1 MSSPPLVLRWL
12 AASRPGFLV
21 VTLVA
26 TLVGIGSAL
35 ACGVAPRWPEA
46 LATVMLALLTHAA
59 VNLHNDWGDALIGSD
74 AVNTDRIGPFTGGS
88 RVVQDGLLTPAQL
101 RDAVHGLGM
110 VVIGGGVLLV
120 ARSGLGLVPIGL
132 AGLALGWAY
141 SHPRW
146 ALMSR
151 GVGELAVAAGWWLVV
166 LGADH
171 VQRRGFSAIP
181 ALAGVSLALLIA
193 AVLWIAEF
201 PDARSD
207 AQAGKRTLVVRLGPD
222 RAAWGHLALMTLAH
236 GWVLAWWQALWLPTG
251 AVWALASAG
260 PGVAASVLL
269 LRHAR
274 TPSRLRPA
282 IVLTLLA
289 AILHGLLLMAAF
301 LDVFAQR

>member
-1 MSSPPLVLRWL
+1 MSSAAARWI
-12 AASRPGFLV
+12 AAARPGFLV

-26 TLVGIGSAL
+26 AVVGIASSL
-35 ACGVAPRWPEA
+35 ACGATLRWPEA
-46 LATVMLALLTHAA
+46 LATVVLALLTHAA

-74 AVNTDRIGPFTGGS
+74 ALNTDRVAPFTGGS
-88 RVVQDGLLTPAQL
+88 RVVQDGIFTPAQL
-101 RDAVHGLGM
+101 RDAVQVLGM

-120 ARSGLGLVPIGL
+120 ARSGLGLVLIGL

-166 LGADH
+166 LGADY
-171 VQRRGFSAIP
+171 VQRRSFSAMP

-207 AQAGKRTLVVRLGPD
+207 AQAGKRTLVVRLGPQE
-222 RAAWGHLALMTLAH
+222 AAWGYLAL
-236 GWVLAWWQALWLPTG
+236 VLAAHVWLVGWWQALWLPTTAIW
-251 AVWALASAG
+251 AVASAL
-260 PGVAASVLL
+260 PSLAAAVLL
-269 LRHAR
+269 LRHAGE
-274 TPSRLRPA
+274 PQRLRPA

-289 AILHGLLLMAAF
+289 AVLHGVLLAAAF
-301 LDVFAQR
+301 LGIAALR

>member
-1 MSSPPLVLRWL
+1 MSSAAARWI
-12 AASRPGFLV
+12 AAARPGFLV

-26 TLVGIGSAL
+26 AVVGIASSL
-35 ACGVAPRWPEA
+35 ACGATLRWPEA
-46 LATVMLALLTHAA
+46 LATVVLALLTHAA

-74 AVNTDRIGPFTGGS
+74 AINTDRVAPFTGGS
-88 RVVQDGLLTPAQL
+88 RVVQDGIFTPAQL
-101 RDAVHGLGM
+101 RDAVQLLGM

-120 ARSGLGLVPIGL
+120 ARSGLGLVLIGL

-151 GVGELAVAAGWWLVV
+151 GVGELAVALGWWLVV
-166 LGADH
+166 LGADY
-171 VQRRGFSAIP
+171 VQRRSFSAIP

-207 AQAGKRTLVVRLGPD
+207 AQAGKRTLVVRLGPQE
-222 RAAWGHLALMTLAH
+222 AAWGYLAL
-236 GWVLAWWQALWLPTG
+236 VLAAHVWLVGWWQALWLPTTAIW
-251 AVWALASAG
+251 AVASLLPSLA
-260 PGVAASVLL
+260 AAALL
-269 LRHAR
+269 LRRAGE
-274 TPSRLRPA
+274 PQRLRPA

-289 AILHGLLLMAAF
+289 AVLHGVLLAAAF
-301 LDVFAQR
+301 LGIAALR

>member
-1 MSSPPLVLRWL
+1 MSSAAARWI
-12 AASRPGFLV
+12 AAARPGFLV

-26 TLVGIGSAL
+26 AVVGIASSL
-35 ACGVAPRWPEA
+35 ACGATLRWPEA
-46 LATVMLALLTHAA
+46 LATVVLALLTHAA

-74 AVNTDRIGPFTGGS
+74 ALNTDRVAPFTGGS
-88 RVVQDGLLTPAQL
+88 RVVQDGIFTPAQL
-101 RDAVHGLGM
+101 RDAVQLLGM

-120 ARSGLGLVPIGL
+120 ARSGLGLVLIGL

-151 GVGELAVAAGWWLVV
+151 GVGELAVALGWWLVV
-166 LGADH
+166 LGADY
-171 VQRRGFSAIP
+171 VQRRSFSAIP

-207 AQAGKRTLVVRLGPD
+207 AQAGKRTLVVRLGPQE
-222 RAAWGHLALMTLAH
+222 AAWGYLAL
-236 GWVLAWWQALWLPTG
+236 VLAAHVWLVGWWQALWLPTTAIW
-251 AVWALASAG
+251 AVASLLPSLA
-260 PGVAASVLL
+260 AAALL
-269 LRHAR
+269 LRRAGE
-274 TPSRLRPA
+274 PQRLRPA

-289 AILHGLLLMAAF
+289 AVLHGVLLSAAF
-301 LDVFAQR
+301 LGIAALR

>member
-1 MSSPPLVLRWL
+1 MSSAAARWI
-12 AASRPGFLV
+12 AAARPGFLV

-26 TLVGIGSAL
+26 AVVGIASSL
-35 ACGVAPRWPEA
+35 ACGATLRWPEA
-46 LATVMLALLTHAA
+46 LATVVLALLTHAA

-74 AVNTDRIGPFTGGS
+74 ALNTDRVAPFTGGS
-88 RVVQDGLLTPAQL
+88 RVVQDGIFTPAQL
-101 RDAVHGLGM
+101 RDAVQLLGM

-120 ARSGLGLVPIGL
+120 ARSGLGLVLIGL

-151 GVGELAVAAGWWLVV
+151 GVGELAVALGWWLVV
-166 LGADH
+166 LGADY
-171 VQRRGFSAIP
+171 VQRRSFSAIP

-207 AQAGKRTLVVRLGPD
+207 AQAGKRTLVVRLGPQE
-222 RAAWGHLALMTLAH
+222 AAWGYLAL
-236 GWVLAWWQALWLPTG
+236 VLAAHVWLVGWWQALWLTTTAIW
-251 AVWALASAG
+251 AVASLLPSLA
-260 PGVAASVLL
+260 AAALL
-269 LRHAR
+269 LRRAGE
-274 TPSRLRPA
+274 PQRLRPA

-289 AILHGLLLMAAF
+289 AVLHGVLLAAAF
-301 LDVFAQR
+301 LGIAALR

>member
-1 MSSPPLVLRWL
+1 MSSAAARWI
-12 AASRPGFLV
+12 AAARPGFLV

-26 TLVGIGSAL
+26 AAVGIASSL
-35 ACGVAPRWPEA
+35 ACGATLRWPEA
-46 LATVMLALLTHAA
+46 LATVVLALLTHAA

-74 AVNTDRIGPFTGGS
+74 ALNTDRVAPFTGGS
-88 RVVQDGLLTPAQL
+88 RVVQDGIFTPAQL
-101 RDAVHGLGM
+101 RDAVQLLGM

-120 ARSGLGLVPIGL
+120 ARSGLGLVLIGL

-151 GVGELAVAAGWWLVV
+151 GVGELAVALGWWLVV
-166 LGADH
+166 LGADY
-171 VQRRGFSAIP
+171 VQRRSFSAIP

-207 AQAGKRTLVVRLGPD
+207 AQAGKRTLVVRLGPQE
-222 RAAWGHLALMTLAH
+222 AAWGYLAL
-236 GWVLAWWQALWLPTG
+236 VLAAHVWLVGWWQALWLPTTAIW
-251 AVWALASAG
+251 AVASLLPSLA
-260 PGVAASVLL
+260 AAALL
-269 LRHAR
+269 LRRAGE
-274 TPSRLRPA
+274 PQRLRPA

-289 AILHGLLLMAAF
+289 AVLHGVLLAAAF
-301 LDVFAQR
+301 LGIAALR